1 MVTLCDAS
9 KFHGLTRQSCNP
21 WESHRQPHPLSN
33 HFSIQFSLLSKPLQ
47 LIDKGL
53 SRFRAELEK
62 GLSRFRPFAS
72 NCGRTGER
80 TVLFSRVLE
89 KGLSRFRTRCRELL
103 SKVTEQIE
111 KGLSPFCPLASN
123 CGRTGKRTVLFS
135 RVLEKGLSR
144 FRSRC
149 RELLSNVTEQ
159 IDKGL
164 SPFCPVLSFSK
175 QLRPNRRKDCPVF
188 AGAGER
194 TVPVSDYF
202 SIQFSL
208 LSKPL
213 QLIDKG
219 LSPFS
224 PFESNCGRTGER
236 TVLFSRVLEKGLSR
250 FRSRCRELLSNVTE

>member
-89 KGLSRFRTRCRELL
+89 KGLSRFRSRCRELL
-103 SKVTEQIE
+103 SNVTEQIE

-164 SPFCPVLSFSK
+164 SPFCPVSSFCK

-194 TVPVSDYF
+194 TVPVSD
-202 SIQFSL
+202 SL
-208 LSKPL
+208 QRVAIKRYG
-213 QLIDKG
+213 INRK
-219 LSPFS
+219 
-224 PFESNCGRTGER
+224 R
-236 TVLFSRVLEKGLSR
+236 TVPVSGS
-250 FRSRCRELLSNVTE
+250 